1 MSCMQFNARSYH
13 QGGGAEGKRT
23 EFEVARQEYSESGKE
38 ERIGGKWRKE
48 MCSSSCRSVCLLAP
62 AWLEGVPCRLGL
74 ASSLGGPMAPP
85 KCSGPCGGTTL
96 TELTSRSLRSTW
108 GAAEGSKWSWCWHAS
123 RKSLCAYWHC
133 CLDCHK
139 LAWPGDGR
147 QQNRHSYPTGLRSA
161 PWPTPPHVGT
171 QGANLQ
177 CKWPQSRPVLGSSGS
192 MQHHQP
198 TSSNIPSNIHPT
210 SIQHHIQHPPI
221 SN

>member
-62 AWLEGVPCRLGL
+62 AWLEGVPCCLGL

-108 GAAEGSKWSWCWHAS
+108 RAAEGSKWSWCWHAS
-123 RKSLCAYWHC
+123 RQSLCAYWHC

-139 LAWPGDGR
+139 LAWPAWLGGSPFWGCLPLAGVCYWNLGLVWR
-147 QQNRHSYPTGLRSA
+147 GCLGMCGARGFRVCGSARPWGWRHRLQLTG
-161 PWPTPPHVGT
+161 G
-171 QGANLQ
+171 
-177 CKWPQSRPVLGSSGS
+177 
-192 MQHHQP
+192 
-198 TSSNIPSNIHPT
+198 
-210 SIQHHIQHPPI
+210 
-221 SN
+221 

>member
-62 AWLEGVPCRLGL
+62 AWLEGVPCCLGL

-108 GAAEGSKWSWCWHAS
+108 RAAEGRCLLLESGARLAGLSGHVWCARLS
-123 RKSLCAYWHC
+123 
-133 CLDCHK
+133 
-139 LAWPGDGR
+139 
-147 QQNRHSYPTGLRSA
+147 GLRLCSA
-161 PWPTPPHVGT
+161 MGLAPP
-171 QGANLQ
+171 
-177 CKWPQSRPVLGSSGS
+177 
-192 MQHHQP
+192 
-198 TSSNIPSNIHPT
+198 
-210 SIQHHIQHPPI
+210 PPAHRWLAEGFFDWRGVPF
-221 SN
+221 

>member
-62 AWLEGVPCRLGL
+62 AWPEGVPCRLGL

-108 GAAEGSKWSWCWHAS
+108 GAAEVELVLA
-123 RKSLCAYWHC
+123 RFEEVTV
-133 CLDCHK
+133 CL
-139 LAWPGDGR
+139 LALLPRLSQACVAGR
-147 QQNRHSYPTGLRSA
+147 RA
-161 PWPTPPHVGT
+161 AAKPP
-171 QGANLQ
+171 QL
-177 CKWPQSRPVLGSSGS
+177 PYR
-192 MQHHQP
+192 
-198 TSSNIPSNIHPT
+198 
-210 SIQHHIQHPPI
+210 PPI
-221 SN
+221 GTLAYPATRRNSRCESAMQVATE